1 MRLHTRTEP
10 EGTAPVRVL
19 VADDEPPVLDAYRR
33 VLDPPATDAGT
44 AVLDDLR
51 NRLLLS
57 GGSPALLARQPRRP
71 RAFDATYCVGAVE
84 AVAAVRSAIAENKPF
99 AIAFIDSGMN
109 PGHDGLWAAQ
119 RIREI
124 DQQVEIVICAA
135 DSDVNPLQIGRSIA
149 PADKLYYLPKPFH
162 AHEVRQMAVALGE
175 KRACLDRRMIE
186 QAECDSLT
194 GLPSRAKFVARLK
207 AAIADSERHGHAMA
221 LMHLDLDNFR
231 GINEALGNAAGDEL
245 LQRIARRLREMLCR
259 DDLIGPVG
267 EADADVDVARIGGDE
282 FVVLVR
288 KLKVSADVRA
298 IAEQLTSPALT
309 TEDAGRTT
317 VMLTASVG
325 VAFYPED
332 SADDDALIRQSSI
345 AMYAAKRTGRGNVA
359 FFNATMKEGVHAR
372 FKMEQRLQRALARRG
387 FSLEYQPQFNLG
399 TGRISGMEALL
410 RWTDAELGSVS
421 PEEFVPLAEQLG
433 LIMPI
438 GEWALRT
445 ACSQFRQWQDVGLNA
460 ERVAVNVS
468 PVQFTQPGYCAMVA
482 AVLREAQLDP
492 ARLELEITESLALRD
507 DARTTE
513 VLAELRRIGVSI
525 AIDDFG
531 TGHSNFGRLSSV
543 PVNRLKI
550 DRGLVQN
557 IDSMGRG
564 ATIVRGIVSM
574 ARGLGLDVVAE
585 GVEDFAQLLDLQ
597 EQQCNEVQGFLLS
610 RPLPAEEA
618 TQLLHRLEAS
628 TDTGRTMRLRS
639 LAG

>member
-1 MRLHTRTEP
+1 
-10 EGTAPVRVL
+10 
-19 VADDEPPVLDAYRR
+19 
-33 VLDPPATDAGT
+33 
-44 AVLDDLR
+44 
-51 NRLLLS
+51 
-57 GGSPALLARQPRRP
+57 
-71 RAFDATYCVGAVE
+71 
-84 AVAAVRSAIAENKPF
+84 
-99 AIAFIDSGMN
+99 
-109 PGHDGLWAAQ
+109 
-119 RIREI
+119 
-124 DQQVEIVICAA
+124 
-135 DSDVNPLQIGRSIA
+135 
-149 PADKLYYLPKPFH
+149 
-162 AHEVRQMAVALGE
+162 MAVALGE

-207 AAIADSERHGHAMA
+207 AAIADSERHGQAMA

-245 LQRIARRLREMLCR
+245 LRRIAKRLREMLR
-259 DDLIGPVG
+259 RNDLIGPVG

-288 KLKVSADVRA
+288 KLKVSADVSA

-325 VAFYPED
+325 VAFYPAD
-332 SADDDALIRQSSI
+332 SVDDDALIRQSSI

-372 FKMEQRLQRALARRG
+372 FKMEQRLQRALARGG

-445 ACSQFRQWQDVGLNA
+445 ACRQFRHWQDVGLNA

-513 VLAELRRIGVSI
+513 ILAELRRIGVSI

-574 ARGLGLDVVAE
+574 ARGLGLNVVAE
-585 GVEDFAQLLDLQ
+585 GVEEFAQLLDLQ

-610 RPLPAEEA
+610 RPLPAEQA